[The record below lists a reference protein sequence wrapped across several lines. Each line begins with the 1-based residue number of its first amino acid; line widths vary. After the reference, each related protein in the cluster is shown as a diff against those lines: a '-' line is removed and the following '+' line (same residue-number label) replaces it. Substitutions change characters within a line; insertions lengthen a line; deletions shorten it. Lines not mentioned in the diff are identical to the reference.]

1 MTDAVIYDR
10 GYRTYEGELTGR
22 SGARRAIIREGIRR
36 ILGLR
41 RKARRK
47 LLPWSLLG
55 IGVLMAAVFIGL
67 QFVAGSVAAA
77 GAEGLPSYPELFDVY
92 SRISWLFLAVTM
104 PELLGPDRR
113 QGVLSVYFSRPLTV
127 VDYLGAKA
135 VAYLV
140 MASSIYLVPQLAFY
154 VGQAALSDGFLAY
167 LGGNL
172 DILWKIAASTL
183 AFILVHGG
191 VLAIISAYIDRTPFA
206 AATSLAVL
214 IAGNNLAEIISAA
227 SFPGARWVSLFAFDA
242 HARYVRDW
250 VFDVDMATYP
260 MEAAGFSPWVSA
272 VSILV
277 VAVGGSLWTLRRYRR
292 LA

>member
-1 MTDAVIYDR
+1 
-10 GYRTYEGELTGR
+10 
-22 SGARRAIIREGIRR
+22 
-36 ILGLR
+36 
-41 RKARRK
+41 
-47 LLPWSLLG
+47 
-55 IGVLMAAVFIGL
+55 
-67 QFVAGSVAAA
+67 
-77 GAEGLPSYPELFDVY
+77 
-92 SRISWLFLAVTM
+92 
-104 PELLGPDRR
+104 
-113 QGVLSVYFSRPLTV
+113 VLSVYFSRPLTV
-127 VDYLGAKA
+127 GDYLGAKA

-140 MASSIYLVPQLAFY
+140 MASSIYLVPQLAFH
-154 VGQAALSDGFLAY
+154 VGRAALSDGFLGY

-172 DILWKIAASTL
+172 DILWKIGVST
-183 AFILVHGG
+183 AG
-191 VLAIISAYIDRTPFA
+191 VRPRPRRRPRRHLGVRRSDPFA

-260 MEAAGFSPWVSA
+260 MEAAGFDPWVSV

-277 VAVGGSLWTLRRYRR
+277 VAVGGSWWILRRYRR